1 MFILHLSHSLS
12 AKPRACQANCGLF
25 IEKKNRDLFLSHEA
39 ALCCD
44 DTHISI
50 SCPLRAP
57 KKHIHASTSRS
68 ICQTFHHCQTIL
80 SSPCGTW
87 GVSPFGIGEKELG
100 GSEKNSHAFTIH
112 FCKTRRH
119 YHNWSLSS
127 HWSPLWGRCQL
138 NTRYCQFLAGWW
150 KKPTVAKS
158 WPFSNSS

>member
-87 GVSPFGIGEKELG
+87 GVSPFGVDEKKLG
-100 GSEKNSHAFTIH
+100 GSEGFQMLSPSISAKQGGITTIGAYQATDLH
-112 FCKTRRH
+112 SGEDANLIHGTANF
-119 YHNWSLSS
+119 
-127 HWSPLWGRCQL
+127 
-138 NTRYCQFLAGWW
+138 
-150 KKPTVAKS
+150 
-158 WPFSNSS
+158 